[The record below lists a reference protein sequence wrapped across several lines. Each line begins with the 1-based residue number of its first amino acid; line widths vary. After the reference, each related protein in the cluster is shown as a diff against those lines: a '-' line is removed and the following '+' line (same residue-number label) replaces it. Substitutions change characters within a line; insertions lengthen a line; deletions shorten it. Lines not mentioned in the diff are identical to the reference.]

1 MGFRHNSRIFLC
13 TILLCFSIC
22 AHAEE
27 ASLDFVTLLTPP
39 SQKEVSDASASF
51 QKSFSCEDFQIG
63 DIEFESDEMEALSV
77 SYKSGGLKIYG
88 MLARPK
94 KEGKYPLF
102 MYNHGGF
109 SGIMSI
115 DRTVL
120 FELADRGYVVLAS
133 AYRGEP
139 GPGGKSEGYVELGR
153 GEVID
158 ILNLMECGKKL
169 PEVNADKIVMMGGSH
184 GGLNTLLSLVMSKE
198 IDVAVDFVG
207 PTNLFNAHF
216 AGMFKD
222 AFDNYKKTGKFD
234 ILGSEIS
241 PELRDKF
248 TNALKDEKA
257 VPFLRKEMILR
268 SPLYFADSIN
278 APVLMIYGGQD
289 PLVPIKNAYELE
301 EAFKKKKIVY
311 ELKVFEKAG
320 HGFIGAQQAEI
331 EEMMFS
337 FIEKHL
343 K

>member
-1 MGFRHNSRIFLC
+1 MRKRQVLPCLFL
-13 TILLCFSIC
+13 LVFSAC
-22 AHAEE
+22 ARAQE
-27 ASLDFVTLLTPP
+27 ASVDVVKLLTPP
-39 SQKEVSDASASF
+39 TAQEIEQAFQSF
-51 QKSFSCEDFQIG
+51 PKAFSCEDFQTG
-63 DIEFESDEMEALSV
+63 KVEFDSDEMEALSI
-77 SYKSGGLKIYG
+77 SYKSDGLKIYG

-94 KEGKYPLF
+94 KPGKYPLF

-139 GPGGKSEGYVELGR
+139 GPGGKSDGYVELGH
-153 GEVID
+153 GEVVD

-169 PEVNADKIVMMGGSH
+169 PGVDADKIVMMGGSH
-184 GGLNTLLSLVMSKE
+184 GGLNTLLSLSLSKD
-198 IDVAVDFVG
+198 IKVAVDFVG

-216 AGMFKD
+216 GSMFED
-222 AFDNYKKTGKFD
+222 ALENYMKTGKFD

-257 VPFLRKEMILR
+257 VPFLRKEMVQR
-268 SPLYFADSIN
+268 SPLYFARHIN

-301 EAFKKKKIVY
+301 EAFKKHKKIY
-311 ELKVFEKAG
+311 ELKVYEKAG